1 MILNS
6 ALTLSDLAIGQL
18 TLSLTQLFGI
28 QMLGIPECARTHA
41 RAHTHTHTHTLS
53 ILNTLQSVKI

>member
-28 QMLGIPECARTHA
+28 QMFGIPARTRA
-41 RAHTHTHTHTLS
+41 RTYTHTHTLS

>member
-18 TLSLTQLFGI
+18 ALSLTQLFGI
-28 QMLGIPECARTHA
+28 QMFGIPECARTRA
-41 RAHTHTHTHTLS
+41 RAHTHTLS